1 MAVELVT
8 GYSGT
13 AHVSSSEDGARQAG
27 TVGTGMY
34 VLETVEEPLAATL
47 ENANTVTVGPGD
59 VLINGRHVQ
68 LTGSTTFAIPV
79 GTQGQQTSNLLVL
92 RYDVAEDGTES
103 VTPQTLTGQPSSASP
118 ADPALATGDI
128 LAGDAPVDMPLYRV
142 VTTGIETAQP
152 VRLFSTIPPIASLP
166 GVGAIAEDDSDA
178 TDSTKFVVAP
188 GAGGALATK
197 TGARVWSWLVG
208 KIRSAFGFGS
218 DNLLP
223 ASRVSGT
230 LPVAH
235 GGTGA
240 TAAAQARTNL
250 GCPPTSHAST
260 ATTYGAGTGTAYG
273 HLRLSDSSTS
283 TSNVSGGYAA
293 SPAAVKAVRD
303 LLTQW
308 LGTSAEGNGS
318 VKLPNGL
325 VINWGTYPAASMA
338 MVASGVYKADIT
350 YKTAFASYC
359 VPFVSA
365 RYSSGFPRVAVSSYT
380 KTKVSVLC
388 DVNISGCYIHW
399 LAVGR

>member
-1 MAVELVT
+1 MAVKLVT

-13 AHVSSSEDGARQAG
+13 EHVTSSDDGARQAG

-34 VLETVEEPLAATL
+34 VLETVEDPLAATL

-103 VTPQTLTGQPSSASP
+103 VTPQTLTGQPASASP

-166 GVGAIAEDDSDA
+166 GVGTIAAGDSDA
-178 TDSTKFVVAP
+178 TDSTRFVVAP
-188 GAGGALATK
+188 GADGALATK
-197 TGARVWSWLVG
+197 TGARVWNWLVG
-208 KIRSAFGFGS
+208 KIRSAFGFS
-218 DNLLP
+218 
-223 ASRVSGT
+223 ASNVLSIS
-230 LPVAH
+230 H
-235 GGTGA
+235 GGTGEG
-240 TAAAQARTNL
+240 TAAEARTAL
-250 GCPPTSHAST
+250 GITPGNIGAAPTKHAST
-260 ATTYGAGTGTAYG
+260 GTSYGIGTSANYG
-273 HLRLSDSSTS
+273 HVKLSDSSTS
-283 TSNVSGGYAA
+283 AVAASSGVAA

-303 LLTQW
+303 YVDQW

-338 MVASGVYKADIT
+338 SVGDGVFKVDIT
-350 YKTAFASYC
+350 FKTPFSSYC
-359 VPFVSA
+359 VPFVAA
-365 RYSSGFPRVAVSSYT
+365 RYYTGFPKVAIASYS
-380 KTKVSVLC
+380 KTKVSILC
-388 DVNISGCYIHW
+388 DVNILDCYVHW
-399 LAVGR
+399 LAIGK